1 MHQIVLKLDSSL
13 CNTIW
18 HWSKYGFRK
27 SESERFVQWREECMF
42 NIKMKLCD
50 SNGWLNI
57 VIFVAFE
64 YSIQMAQFFL
74 RHHQVFRTNVAYLG
88 KSLQDLSENN
98 FFTTNIIMITVI
110 A

>member
-1 MHQIVLKLDSSL
+1 M
-13 CNTIW
+13 
-18 HWSKYGFRK
+18 Y
-27 SESERFVQWREECMF
+27 

-50 SNGWLNI
+50 SSGWLSI

-74 RHHQVFRTNVAYLG
+74 RHHEVSRTNVAYLS
-88 KSLQDLSENN
+88 KSWQDLSENN
-98 FFTTNIIMITVI
+98 FFTTNIIMITAI